1 MRSLAI
7 GASTPEA
14 VFDFVA
20 DERNEPRY
28 NPNVRRAEQSTTGPI
43 GCGTRFQAE
52 AVQRGRPIPMI
63 IEFTA
68 YERPHRI
75 TSATHL
81 ATMESRG
88 ELTFDPVP
96 AGTRMRWSW
105 DVAPQGLLKMAPP
118 LVARL
123 GRRQEAASW
132 AGPKRYLE
140 G

>member
-28 NPNVRRAEQSTTGPI
+28 NPNVRRAEQITPGEI
-43 GCGTRFQAE
+43 GRGTRFRAE
-52 AVQRGRPIPMI
+52 TIQRGRPIPMT
-63 IEFTA
+63 IEYTA

-75 TSATHL
+75 APATHL

-105 DVAPQGLLKMAPP
+105 NVGPKGLLKLAPP